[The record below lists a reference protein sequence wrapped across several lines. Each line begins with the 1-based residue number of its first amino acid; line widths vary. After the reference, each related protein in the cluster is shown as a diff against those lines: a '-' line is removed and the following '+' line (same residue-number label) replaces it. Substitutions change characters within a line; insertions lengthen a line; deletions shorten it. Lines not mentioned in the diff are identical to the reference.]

1 MLNSADELST
11 KPDIILRTKIT
22 AYVTGLNC
30 AIVANQSG
38 MRANGKSAGLIINI
52 GNPRKLTVPQKVS

>member
-1 MLNSADELST
+1 MLKAADELST
-11 KPDIILRTKIT
+11 YPDIILRTNTT

-38 MRANGKSAGLIINI
+38 ISANGKRAGLIMNI